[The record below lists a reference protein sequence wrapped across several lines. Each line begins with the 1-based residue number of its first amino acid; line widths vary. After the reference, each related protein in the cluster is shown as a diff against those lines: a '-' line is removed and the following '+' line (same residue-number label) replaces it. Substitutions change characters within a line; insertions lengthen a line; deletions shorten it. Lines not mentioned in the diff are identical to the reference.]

1 MLRLDRGGAAAYGYR
16 TQMDATSA
24 GGLAR
29 ANRFISLPTNQP
41 RRIMTSQH
49 EPITITLDP
58 QTAASHCEFQA
69 ALEELARAAAY
80 ALEADCSPWDF
91 AVEIETLTNAG
102 LTTSDLRWL
111 VIKGYLEHAYEIT
124 GDGDAQR
131 RFQPCRHLAF
141 GKRTCFVLTDLGS
154 RLTAPQALGVAR
166 ICADGLPGKDAA
178 PPSPV
183 ESRTGLAFVGQRAS
197 YSVSVG
203 SQIVKQ
209 YRVPSLSQEAILDAF
224 EEEGWPPAIDD
235 PLPPQFDPGSEVS
248 TCATPSGAS
257 TPARRT
263 PSCVSEATEAA
274 VASSGSSKSLSR
286 RFPTSDGPPAGRHPR
301 RLNAGFRSPL
311 LLPTSQFRRRA
322 FFSPLAQS
330 PHLANFIR

>member
-1 MLRLDRGGAAAYGYR
+1 
-16 TQMDATSA
+16 
-24 GGLAR
+24 
-29 ANRFISLPTNQP
+29 
-41 RRIMTSQH
+41 MTSQH

-69 ALEELARAAAY
+69 ALEELARAATY

-166 ICADGLPGKDAA
+166 ICAGGLPGKDAA

-183 ESRTGLAFVGQRAS
+183 ESAEELPSWDNQRRILRVGER
-197 YSVSVG
+197 
-203 SQIVKQ
+203 IVKQ
-209 YRVPSLSQEAILDAF
+209 YRVPSLCQQAILDAF

-235 PLPPQFDPGSEVS
+235 PLPPQFDQDPK
-248 TCATPSGAS
+248 
-257 TPARRT
+257 RRLRDT
-263 PSCVSEATEAA
+263 V
-274 VASSGSSKSLSR
+274 KSLNTSQTNALL
-286 RFPTSDGPPAGRHPR
+286 RFRSDGSGCRVLWELKEPAEEPPTVPVRG
-301 RLNAGFRSPL
+301 GI
-311 LLPTSQFRRRA
+311 RA
-322 FFSPLAQS
+322 A
-330 PHLANFIR
+330 